1 MLREPSQ
8 IEKVEAIT
16 PPRKDPRKSRF
27 QLVRLEERIAPR
39 GSNDCHTN
47 PRGNKVGNC

>member
-16 PPRKDPRKSRF
+16 PPRKDPRMSRF
-27 QLVRLEERIAPR
+27 QLVRLEERIAPK
-39 GSNDCHTN
+39 
-47 PRGNKVGNC
+47 GNGRDGPKKAGAT

>member
-1 MLREPSQ
+1 MLREPRPF
-8 IEKVEAIT
+8 KNVEAIT

-39 GSNDCHTN
+39 GNVDHHGRKGGAT
-47 PRGNKVGNC
+47 

>member
-1 MLREPSQ
+1 MLREPRQ
-8 IEKVEAIT
+8 FEKVEPIT

-39 GSNDCHTN
+39 GNIDRDGHKKAAAT
-47 PRGNKVGNC
+47 